1 MKSLH
6 PLDSNLAGFN
16 KDEISFNFERYWQT
30 LLDNKW
36 RVALFVFMVLLASY
50 FIINSLAPQYKATA
64 TILIER
70 KESQVVPVDALYGLN
85 AESDEYLATEFE
97 VLRSRPLAEKVVR
110 KLSLA
115 TEPAFVGEEGGSL
128 SSLQSMGSIKDKVL
142 GWIGMGKS
150 TEEMSR
156 AAGVEQEIARRELL
170 KDYVERL
177 SIFPLRKTQ
186 LVEVSFEAPT
196 PMLARDIANAHAEAY
211 IESDLEA
218 RLERTRTAASWL
230 AGQVQGLRSDLNA
243 SKQELAAY
251 IEKEGIIDIG
261 GEVQERVSQELKD
274 LQVELVAAR
283 AKLADARITRDQ
295 VRGAGNS
302 KESLPVVQSDPIAQ
316 RLRLSVVETR
326 QKRAELAKTFGPQH
340 PKMLAANSDL
350 SSAQSALNSQIR
362 KILETVEFQY
372 NAALAEESSTQ
383 QRIDRAEEEFYSF
396 GRKGDRYFELKGKVE
411 SGQRLFDL
419 FFQRTEETTET
430 IDLQSAHARILSQA
444 EDPLE
449 PSKPKK
455 AMLFLLAGLGSLF
468 LSILYYILRELFNTG
483 IRDGEDVHQRIGL
496 PLLGSLPIIKK
507 NFIRPVVLNSME
519 EAERSKEGAIFK
531 EAVNTVRTGMMLD
544 RVDRPHKIIMVTSTI
559 AGEGKSTIAGHLA
572 YSYSNV
578 GRTLLIDCDLRT
590 RGVSNMFGVNKSDMG
605 LREVLSAEALLEQ
618 CVIGIDNNLDLL
630 CANFTPLNPLKLI
643 SSPRFQSHIQEAA
656 KKYAYVILDAPP
668 VLPVSD
674 PLVLAGYADAVIY
687 AIRARST
694 PYQHISR
701 CLQSLQRVEA
711 PMVGVVLNQLEMGGT
726 YYSYYSYG
734 NA

>member
-6 PLDSNLAGFN
+6 PLDNNLTEFN
-16 KDEISFNFERYWQT
+16 KEEFSFNFERYWQAI
-30 LLDNKW
+30 LDNKW
-36 RVALFVFMVLLASY
+36 RIALFTFMVLLASF
-50 FIINSLAPQYKATA
+50 FIINSLTPQYKATA
-64 TILIER
+64 TVLIEK
-70 KESQVVPVDALYGLN
+70 KESQVIPVEQLYGLN
-85 AESDEYLATEFE
+85 ADSEEYLATEFE
-97 VLRSRPLAEKVVR
+97 VLKSRPLAEKVVR
-110 KLSLA
+110 KLGLA
-115 TEPAFVGEEGGSL
+115 DEAALVGEDGASTTP
-128 SSLQSMGSIKDKVL
+128 SMGGMKDKLL
-142 GWIGMGKS
+142 GMVGLGKS
-150 TEEMSR
+150 QEERTR
-156 AAGVEQEIARRELL
+156 AAEVEREISRRELL
-170 KDYVERL
+170 MDYEERL
-177 SIFPLRKTQ
+177 SIFPLRNTQ

-218 RLERTRTAASWL
+218 RLERTKTAASWL
-230 AGQVQGLRSDLNA
+230 AGQVQDLRGDLNT
-243 SKQELAAY
+243 SKQDLAAY
-251 IEKEGIIDIG
+251 LQQENIIDINDD
-261 GEVQERVSQELKD
+261 VTDLVSQELQE
-274 LQVELVAAR
+274 LQAQMVGAR
-283 AKLADARITRDQ
+283 SRLAEAQITRDQ
-295 VRGAGNS
+295 VRSSGSNR
-302 KESLPVVQSDPIAQ
+302 ESLPVVQQDQLAQ
-316 RLRLSVVETR
+316 KLKLDVVLAR
-326 QKRAELAKTFGPQH
+326 QKRAELSKTFGPQH
-340 PKMLAANSDL
+340 PRMQSADSDL
-350 SSAQSALNSQIR
+350 SSANSSLSAQIS
-362 KILETVEFQY
+362 KIIETVELQY
-372 NAALAEESSTQ
+372 NAALAEETSLQ
-383 QRIDRAEEEFYSF
+383 QRIDNTRANFYDTNTKS
-396 GRKGDRYFELKGKVE
+396 DRYFELKSEVE
-411 SGQRLFDL
+411 SAQQFFDL
-419 FFQRTEETTET
+419 FFERTKETTET
-430 IDLQSAHARILSQA
+430 LDLQSAHARILAQA
-444 EDPLE
+444 EDPLQ

-455 AMLFLLAGLGSLF
+455 AMLFLLAGMASLF
-468 LSILYYILRELFNTG
+468 LAVLYYILRELFNTG

-519 EAERSKEGAIFK
+519 EGERSKDGAIFK

-544 RVDRPHKIIMVTSTI
+544 RVDQPHKIVMVTSTI

-605 LREVLSAEALLEQ
+605 LRELLSAEALLEQ

-656 KKYAYVILDAPP
+656 KKYSYVILDAPP

-674 PLVLAGYADAVIY
+674 PLVLSGYADAVIY

-701 CLQSLQRVEA
+701 CLQSLQRVDA

>member
-6 PLDSNLAGFN
+6 PLDN
-16 KDEISFNFERYWQT
+16 T
-30 LLDNKW
+30 
-36 RVALFVFMVLLASY
+36 
-50 FIINSLAPQYKATA
+50 QYKATA
-64 TILIER
+64 TILIEK
-70 KESQVVPVDALYGLN
+70 KESQVLPVDALFRPD
-85 AESDEYLATEFE
+85 AESDEFLATEFE

-110 KLSLA
+110 ELGLA
-115 TEPAFVGEEGGSL
+115 NEPALVGEDGASTTP
-128 SSLQSMGSIKDKVL
+128 SMGGMKAKLL
-142 GWIGMGKS
+142 GMVGLGKS
-150 TEEMSR
+150 DAEISR
-156 AAGVEQEIARRELL
+156 AAEVEREIARRELL
-170 KDYVERL
+170 KDYTERL
-177 SIFPLRKTQ
+177 SIFPLRNTQ

-196 PMLARDIANAHAEAY
+196 PMLARDIANHHAEKY

-218 RLERTRTAASWL
+218 RLERTKTAASWL
-230 AGQVQGLRSDLNA
+230 AGQVQGLRGDLNTA
-243 SKQELAAY
+243 NQELAAY
-251 IEKEGIIDIG
+251 LQAENIIDINDDVT
-261 GEVQERVSQELKD
+261 EIVSQELQE
-274 LQVELVAAR
+274 LQGEMVGVR
-283 AKLADARITRDQ
+283 SRLAEAQITRDQ
-295 VRGAGNS
+295 VRSSSNNR
-302 KESLPVVQSDPIAQ
+302 ESLPVVQRDELAQ
-316 RLRLSVVETR
+316 RLKLDVVLAR
-326 QKRAELAKTFGPQH
+326 QKLAELGKTFGPQH
-340 PKMLAANSDL
+340 PTMLAANSDL
-350 SSAQSALNSQIR
+350 SSANSSLRSQIN
-362 KILETVEFQY
+362 KIIETVELQY
-372 NAALAEESSTQ
+372 NAALAEETSLQ
-383 QRIDRAEEEFYSF
+383 RRIDESRNRFYDRNQQS
-396 GRKGDRYFELKGKVE
+396 DRYFELKSEVE
-411 SGQRLFDL
+411 SAQRLFDL
-419 FFQRTEETTET
+419 FFERTQETTET
-430 IDLQSAHARILSQA
+430 LDLQSAHARILSQA

-455 AMLFLLAGLGSLF
+455 AVLFLLAGMGSLM
-468 LSILYYILRELFNTG
+468 LGILYYIMRELFNTG

-519 EAERSKEGAIFK
+519 EAERSKDGAIFK

-544 RVDRPHKIIMVTSTI
+544 RVDQPHKVVMVTSTI

-590 RGVSNMFGVNKSDMG
+590 RGVSSMFGVNKSDMG
-605 LREVLSAEALLEQ
+605 LRELLSAEALLEQ

-656 KKYAYVILDAPP
+656 KKYSYIILDAPP

-674 PLVLAGYADAVIY
+674 PLVLSGYADAVIY

-701 CLQSLQRVEA
+701 CLQSLQRVDA

>member
-6 PLDSNLAGFN
+6 PLDNNLTEIS
-16 KDEISFNFERYWQT
+16 KDEISFNLERYWQSI
-30 LLDNKW
+30 LDNKW
-36 RVALFVFMVLLASY
+36 RIALFVFMVLLASY

-64 TILIER
+64 TVLIER
-70 KESQVVPVDALYGLN
+70 KETQVVPVDALYGLD
-85 AESDEYLATEFE
+85 AESEEYLATEFE

-110 KLSLA
+110 KLGLA
-115 TEPAFVGEEGGSL
+115 SEPAFVGEDGVISTDGGAGGL
-128 SSLQSMGSIKDKVL
+128 KNKLL
-142 GWIGMGKS
+142 GFIGLGKS
-150 TEEMSR
+150 KEEMTR
-156 AAGVEQEIARRELL
+156 VADVEREIARRELL

-218 RLERTRTAASWL
+218 RLERTKTAASWL
-230 AGQVQGLRSDLNA
+230 AGQVQGLRGDLNRA
-243 SKQELAAY
+243 KGELAAY
-251 IEKEGIIDIG
+251 IEQENIIDIEG
-261 GEVQERVSQELKD
+261 DVQDIVSQELKE
-274 LQVELVAAR
+274 LQGQMVESRAR
-283 AKLADARITRDQ
+283 LADAQITRNQ
-295 VRGAGNS
+295 VQSAGGNR
-302 KESLPVVQSDPIAQ
+302 ESLPVVQSDPLIQ
-316 RLRLSVVETR
+316 RLKLDVVVAKQ
-326 QKRAELAKTFGPQH
+326 QKAELGKTFGAQH
-340 PKMLAANSDL
+340 PRMLAADSDL
-350 SSAQSALNSQIR
+350 SSANSELNSQIN
-362 KILETVEFQY
+362 KILETVQFRY
-372 NAALAEESSTQ
+372 NAALAEVDSIQ
-383 QRIDRAEEEFYSF
+383 QRIDLAQSQFYE
-396 GRKGDRYFELKGKVE
+396 GNRKGDRYFELKSEVE
-411 SGQRLFDL
+411 SAQRLFDL
-419 FFQRTEETTET
+419 FFERTKETTET

-455 AMLFLLAGLGSLF
+455 AMLFLLAGLGSLM
-468 LSILYYILRELFNTG
+468 LSILYYIMRELFNTG

-496 PLLGSLPIIKK
+496 PLLGTLPIIKK
-507 NFIRPVVLNSME
+507 NFIRPVVLNSMD
-519 EAERSKEGAIFK
+519 EAERSKDGAIFK

-544 RVDRPHKIIMVTSTI
+544 RVDRPHKIVMVTSTI

-590 RGVSNMFGVNKSDMG
+590 RGVSNMFGANKSDMG
-605 LREVLSAEALLEQ
+605 LRELLSAEALLEQ
-618 CVIGIDNNLDLL
+618 CVVGVDNNLDLL

-674 PLVLAGYADAVIY
+674 PLVLSGYADAVIY

-694 PYQHISR
+694 PYQHVSR

-711 PMVGVVLNQLEMGGT
+711 PVVGCVLNQLEMGGT

>member
-6 PLDSNLAGFN
+6 PLDNNLTEFS
-16 KDEISFNFERYWQT
+16 KEEFSFNFERYWQT
-30 LLDNKW
+30 ILDNKW
-36 RVALFVFMVLLASY
+36 RIALFTFLVLLASY
-50 FIINSLAPQYKATA
+50 FIVSSLTPQYKATA
-64 TILIER
+64 TILIEK
-70 KESQVVPVDALYGLN
+70 KESQVVPVDELYGLN
-85 AESDEYLATEFE
+85 SESDEYLATEFE
-97 VLRSRPLAEKVVR
+97 VLKSRPLAEKVVR
-110 KLSLA
+110 KLDLA
-115 TEPAFVGEEGGSL
+115 SEEVLVGEDGAAGSGIGG
-128 SSLQSMGSIKDKVL
+128 IKDKLL
-142 GWIGMGKS
+142 GMVGLGKS
-150 TEEMSR
+150 DEEMNR
-156 AAGVEQEIARRELL
+156 AAEVQREIARRELL
-170 KDYVERL
+170 KDYTERL

-218 RLERTRTAASWL
+218 RLERTKTAASWL
-230 AGQVQGLRSDLNA
+230 AGQVQGLRGDLNNA
-243 SKQELAAY
+243 KSELAAY
-251 IEKEGIIDIG
+251 LQAEGIVDIDNDVTGI
-261 GEVQERVSQELKD
+261 VSQELQE
-274 LQVELVAAR
+274 LQGQLVGASSR
-283 AKLADARITRDQ
+283 LAEAQIIRDQ
-295 VRGAGNS
+295 VRNS
-302 KESLPVVQSDPIAQ
+302 GSNRESLPVVQQDQLAQ
-316 RLRLSVVETR
+316 KLKLDVVLAR
-326 QKRAELAKTFGPQH
+326 QKRAELGKTFGPQH
-340 PKMLAANSDL
+340 PRMLAADSDL
-350 SSAQSALNSQIR
+350 NSASSALRAQIN
-362 KILETVEFQY
+362 KIVETVELQH
-372 NAALAEESSTQ
+372 NAALAEVSSLE
-383 QRIDRAEEEFYSF
+383 QRIADTRARFYDRNQQS
-396 GRKGDRYFELKGKVE
+396 DRYFELQSEVE
-411 SGQRLFDL
+411 SAQRLFDL
-419 FFQRTEETTET
+419 FFERTKETTET

-444 EDPLE
+444 EDPLQ

-455 AMLFLLAGLGSLF
+455 AMLFLLAGLGSL
-468 LSILYYILRELFNTG
+468 LLAVLYYILRELFNTG

-519 EAERSKEGAIFK
+519 EAERSKDGAIFK

-544 RVDRPHKIIMVTSTI
+544 RVDQPHKIVMVTSTI

-590 RGVSNMFGVNKSDMG
+590 RGVSNMFGMNKSDMG
-605 LREVLSAEALLEQ
+605 LRELLSAEALLEQ
-618 CVIGIDNNLDLL
+618 CVIGVDNNLDVL

-656 KKYAYVILDAPP
+656 KKYSYVILDAPP

-674 PLVLAGYADAVIY
+674 PLVLSGYADAVIY

-701 CLQSLQRVEA
+701 CLQSLQRVDA

>member
-1 MKSLH
+1 M
-6 PLDSNLAGFN
+6 P
-16 KDEISFNFERYWQT
+16 
-30 LLDNKW
+30 
-36 RVALFVFMVLLASY
+36 
-50 FIINSLAPQYKATA
+50 
-64 TILIER
+64 
-70 KESQVVPVDALYGLN
+70 
-85 AESDEYLATEFE
+85 
-97 VLRSRPLAEKVVR
+97 
-110 KLSLA
+110 
-115 TEPAFVGEEGGSL
+115 
-128 SSLQSMGSIKDKVL
+128 SMGGIKNRVL
-142 GWIGMGKS
+142 GWIGLGKS
-150 TEEMSR
+150 EEELVR
-156 AAGVEQEIARRELL
+156 VAEVEKEISRRELL
-170 KDYVERL
+170 KDYSERL
-177 SIFPLRKTQ
+177 SIMPKRKTQ

-196 PMLARDIANAHAEAY
+196 PILARNVANAHAEAY

-230 AGQVQGLRSDLNA
+230 AGQAQGLREDLNQ
-243 SKQELAAY
+243 SKQALNEYVA
-251 IEKEGIIDIG
+251 ESGITPTTDGVMEID
-261 GEVQERVSQELKD
+261 SQEIME
-274 LQVELVAAR
+274 LQAELVVAVGKRDSAS
-283 AKLADARITRDQ
+283 ITRNQ
-295 VRGAGNS
+295 IGSAGGS
-302 KESLPVVQSDPIAQ
+302 RVSLPVVQSDP
-316 RLRLSVVETR
+316 VV
-326 QKRAELAKTFGPQH
+326 QKLQLDIVLARTKVAEASKTYGPQH
-340 PKMLAANSDL
+340 PNMVAARSDL
-350 SSAQSALNSQIR
+350 NTSQRELNSQIN
-362 KILETVEFQY
+362 KILETVEFKY
-372 NAALAEESSTQ
+372 NAAQAEVTSLEE
-383 QRIDRAEEEFYSF
+383 RIRDTR
-396 GRKGDRYFELKGKVE
+396 GRIINKSGKNDRYVELQGEVD
-411 SGQRLFDL
+411 SNQRLFDL
-419 FFQRTEETTET
+419 FFDRTKETAET

-444 EDPLE
+444 EDPLQ

-455 AMLFLLAGLGSLF
+455 AMLFLLAGLGSLL

-496 PLLGSLPIIKK
+496 PLLGTLPIIKK

-544 RVDRPHKIIMVTSTI
+544 RVDRPHKVIMVTSTI

-590 RGVSNMFGVNKSDMG
+590 RGVSNMFGVNRSDMG

-674 PLVLAGYADAVIY
+674 PLVLSGYADAVIY

-711 PMVGVVLNQLEMGGT
+711 PVVGVVLNQLEMGGT

-734 NA
+734 NAQ

>member
-6 PLDSNLAGFN
+6 PLDNSLAEFN
-16 KDEISFNFERYWQT
+16 KEEFSFNFERYWQT
-30 LLDNKW
+30 ILDNKW
-36 RVALFVFMVLLASY
+36 RIALFTFMVLLASY
-50 FIINSLAPQYKATA
+50 FIINSLTPQYKATA
-64 TILIER
+64 TILIEK
-70 KESQVVPVDALYGLN
+70 KESQVLPVDALFRPD
-85 AESDEYLATEFE
+85 AESDEFLATEFE

-110 KLSLA
+110 ELGLA
-115 TEPAFVGEEGGSL
+115 NEPALVGEDGASTTP
-128 SSLQSMGSIKDKVL
+128 SMGGMKAKLL
-142 GWIGMGKS
+142 GMVGLGKS
-150 TEEMSR
+150 DAEISR
-156 AAGVEQEIARRELL
+156 AAEVEREIARRELL
-170 KDYVERL
+170 KDYTERL
-177 SIFPLRKTQ
+177 SIFPLRNTQ

-196 PMLARDIANAHAEAY
+196 PMLARDIANHHAEKY

-218 RLERTRTAASWL
+218 RLERTKTAASWL
-230 AGQVQGLRSDLNA
+230 AGQVQGLRGDLNTA
-243 SKQELAAY
+243 NQELAAY
-251 IEKEGIIDIG
+251 LQAENIIDINDDVT
-261 GEVQERVSQELKD
+261 EIVSQELQE
-274 LQVELVAAR
+274 LQGEMVGVR
-283 AKLADARITRDQ
+283 SRLAEAQITRDQ
-295 VRGAGNS
+295 VRSSSNNR
-302 KESLPVVQSDPIAQ
+302 ESLPVVQRDELAQ
-316 RLRLSVVETR
+316 RLKLDVVLAR
-326 QKRAELAKTFGPQH
+326 QKLAELGKTFGPQH
-340 PKMLAANSDL
+340 PTMLAANSDL
-350 SSAQSALNSQIR
+350 SSANSSLRSQIN
-362 KILETVEFQY
+362 KIIETVELQY
-372 NAALAEESSTQ
+372 NAALAEETSLQ
-383 QRIDRAEEEFYSF
+383 RRIDESRNRFYDRNQQS
-396 GRKGDRYFELKGKVE
+396 DRYFELKSEVE
-411 SGQRLFDL
+411 SAQRLFDL
-419 FFQRTEETTET
+419 FFERTQETTET
-430 IDLQSAHARILSQA
+430 LDLQSAHARILSQA

-455 AMLFLLAGLGSLF
+455 AVLFLLAGMGSLM
-468 LSILYYILRELFNTG
+468 LGILYYIMRELFNTG

-519 EAERSKEGAIFK
+519 EAERSKDGAIFK

-544 RVDRPHKIIMVTSTI
+544 RVDQPHKVVMVTSTI

-590 RGVSNMFGVNKSDMG
+590 RGVSSMFGVNKSDMG
-605 LREVLSAEALLEQ
+605 LRELLSAEALLEQ

-656 KKYAYVILDAPP
+656 KKYSYIILDAPP

-674 PLVLAGYADAVIY
+674 PLVLSGYADAVIY

-701 CLQSLQRVEA
+701 CLQSLQRVDA

>member
-6 PLDSNLAGFN
+6 PLDNNLTEIS
-16 KDEISFNFERYWQT
+16 KDEISFNLERYWQSI
-30 LLDNKW
+30 LDNKW
-36 RVALFVFMVLLASY
+36 RIALFVFMVLLASY

-64 TILIER
+64 TVLIER
-70 KESQVVPVDALYGLN
+70 KETQVVPVDALYGLD
-85 AESDEYLATEFE
+85 AESEEYLATEFE

-110 KLSLA
+110 KLGLA
-115 TEPAFVGEEGGSL
+115 SEPAFVGEDGVISTDGGAGGL
-128 SSLQSMGSIKDKVL
+128 KNKLL
-142 GWIGMGKS
+142 GFIGLGKS
-150 TEEMSR
+150 KEEMTR
-156 AAGVEQEIARRELL
+156 VADVEREIARRELL

-218 RLERTRTAASWL
+218 RLERTKTAASWL
-230 AGQVQGLRSDLNA
+230 AGQVQGLRGDLNRA
-243 SKQELAAY
+243 KGELAAY
-251 IEKEGIIDIG
+251 IEQENIIDIEG
-261 GEVQERVSQELKD
+261 DVQDIVSQELKE
-274 LQVELVAAR
+274 LQGQMVESRAR
-283 AKLADARITRDQ
+283 LADAQITRNQ
-295 VRGAGNS
+295 VQGAGGNR
-302 KESLPVVQSDPIAQ
+302 ESLPVVQSDPLIQ
-316 RLRLSVVETR
+316 RLKLDVVVAKQ
-326 QKRAELAKTFGPQH
+326 QKAELGKTFGAQH
-340 PKMLAANSDL
+340 PRMLAADSDL
-350 SSAQSALNSQIR
+350 SSANSELNSQIN
-362 KILETVEFQY
+362 KILETVQFRY
-372 NAALAEESSTQ
+372 NAALAEVDSIQ
-383 QRIDRAEEEFYSF
+383 QRIDLAQSQFYE
-396 GRKGDRYFELKGKVE
+396 GNRKGDRYFELKSEVE
-411 SGQRLFDL
+411 SAQRLFDL
-419 FFQRTEETTET
+419 FFERTKETTET

-455 AMLFLLAGLGSLF
+455 AMLFLLAGLGSLM
-468 LSILYYILRELFNTG
+468 LSILYYIMRELFNTG

-496 PLLGSLPIIKK
+496 PLLGTLPIIKK
-507 NFIRPVVLNSME
+507 NFIRPVVLNSMD
-519 EAERSKEGAIFK
+519 EAERSKDGAIFK

-544 RVDRPHKIIMVTSTI
+544 RVDRPHKIVMVTSTI

-590 RGVSNMFGVNKSDMG
+590 RGVSNMFGANKSDMG
-605 LREVLSAEALLEQ
+605 LRELLSAEALLEQ
-618 CVIGIDNNLDLL
+618 CVVGVDNNLDLL

-674 PLVLAGYADAVIY
+674 PLVLSGYADAVIY

-694 PYQHISR
+694 PYQHVSR

-711 PMVGVVLNQLEMGGT
+711 PVVGCVLNQLEMGGT

>member
-6 PLDSNLAGFN
+6 PLDSNLTELN
-16 KDEISFNFERYWQT
+16 KEEFSFNFERYWQT
-30 LLDNKW
+30 ILDNKW
-36 RVALFVFMVLLASY
+36 RIALFTFMVLLASY
-50 FIINSLAPQYKATA
+50 FIINSLTPQYKATA

-70 KESQVVPVDALYGLN
+70 KETQVVPVDALYGLN
-85 AESDEYLATEFE
+85 AESEEYLATEFE

-110 KLSLA
+110 KLNLA
-115 TEPAFVGEEGGSL
+115 SEPAFVGEEGSL
-128 SSLQSMGSIKDKVL
+128 STQSMGSMKDKLL
-142 GWIGMGKS
+142 GMVGLGKS
-150 TEEMSR
+150 QEER
-156 AAGVEQEIARRELL
+156 TRVAEVEREIARRELL
-170 KDYVERL
+170 KDYDKRI

-218 RLERTRTAASWL
+218 RLERTKTAASWL
-230 AGQVQGLRSDLNA
+230 AGQVEGLRGDLND
-243 SKQELAAY
+243 SKQDLAEY
-251 IEKEGIIDIG
+251 LQQENIIDINDDVT
-261 GEVQERVSQELKD
+261 EIVSQEL
-274 LQVELVAAR
+274 QEL
-283 AKLADARITRDQ
+283 LAEMVGVRSRLAEAQITRDQ
-295 VRGAGNS
+295 VRGPAGS
-302 KESLPVVQSDPIAQ
+302 RESLPVVQADDLAQ
-316 RLRLSVVETR
+316 KLKLDVVLAR
-326 QKRAELAKTFGPQH
+326 QKKAELAKTFGPQH
-340 PKMLAANSDL
+340 PRMLAADSDL
-350 SSAQSALNSQIR
+350 NSANSSLRAQIN
-362 KILETVEFQY
+362 KIIETVELKF
-372 NAALAEESSTQ
+372 NAAQAEEASLQ
-383 QRIDRAEEEFYSF
+383 RRIDDTRSRFYS
-396 GRKGDRYFELKGKVE
+396 RNQQSDKYVELKSEVE
-411 SGQRLFDL
+411 SAQRLFDL
-419 FFQRTEETTET
+419 FFERTKETTET

-444 EDPLE
+444 EDPLQ

-455 AMLFLLAGLGSLF
+455 AVLFLLAGLGSLL
-468 LSILYYILRELFNTG
+468 LSMLYYILRELFNTG

-544 RVDRPHKIIMVTSTI
+544 RVDQPHKIVMVTSTI

-674 PLVLAGYADAVIY
+674 PLVLSGYADAV
-687 AIRARST
+687 
-694 PYQHISR
+694 
-701 CLQSLQRVEA
+701 
-711 PMVGVVLNQLEMGGT
+711 NQLEMGGT
-726 YYSYYSYG
+726 YYSHYSYG

>member
-6 PLDSNLAGFN
+6 PLDSNLTELN
-16 KDEISFNFERYWQT
+16 KEEFSFNFERYWQT
-30 LLDNKW
+30 IVDNKW
-36 RVALFVFMVLLASY
+36 RIALFTFMVLLASY
-50 FIINSLAPQYKATA
+50 FIINSLTPQYKATA

-70 KESQVVPVDALYGLN
+70 KETQVVPVDALYGLN
-85 AESDEYLATEFE
+85 AESEEYLATEFE

-110 KLSLA
+110 KLDLA
-115 TEPAFVGEEGGSL
+115 SEPAFVGEEGSL
-128 SSLQSMGSIKDKVL
+128 STQSMGSMKDKLL
-142 GWIGMGKS
+142 GMVGLGKS
-150 TEEMSR
+150 QEER
-156 AAGVEQEIARRELL
+156 TRVAEVEREIARRELL
-170 KDYVERL
+170 KDYGKRI

-218 RLERTRTAASWL
+218 RLERTKTAASWL
-230 AGQVQGLRSDLNA
+230 AGQVEGLRGDLNT
-243 SKQELAAY
+243 SKQDLAEY
-251 IEKEGIIDIG
+251 LQQENIIDINDDVT
-261 GEVQERVSQELKD
+261 EIVSQEL
-274 LQVELVAAR
+274 QEL
-283 AKLADARITRDQ
+283 LAEMVGVRSRKAEAQITRDQ
-295 VRGAGNS
+295 VRNAGGS
-302 KESLPVVQSDPIAQ
+302 RESLPVVQSDDLAQ
-316 RLRLSVVETR
+316 KLKLDVVLAR
-326 QKRAELAKTFGPQH
+326 QKKAELAKTFGPQH
-340 PKMLAANSDL
+340 PRMLAADSDL
-350 SSAQSALNSQIR
+350 NSANSSLRAQIN
-362 KILETVEFQY
+362 KIIETVELKF
-372 NAALAEESSTQ
+372 NASQAEEASLQS
-383 QRIDRAEEEFYSF
+383 RIDDTRSRFYS
-396 GRKGDRYFELKGKVE
+396 RNEQSDKYVELKSEVE
-411 SGQRLFDL
+411 SAQRLFDL
-419 FFQRTEETTET
+419 FFERTKETTET

-444 EDPLE
+444 EDPLL

-455 AMLFLLAGLGSLF
+455 AVLFLLAGLGSLL
-468 LSILYYILRELFNTG
+468 LSMLYYILRELFNTG

-544 RVDRPHKIIMVTSTI
+544 RVDQPHKIVMVTSTI

-674 PLVLAGYADAVIY
+674 PLVLSGYADAVIY

>member
-6 PLDSNLAGFN
+6 PLDNNLTEFN

-36 RVALFVFMVLLASY
+36 RIALFVFMVLLASY
-50 FIINSLAPQYKATA
+50 FIISSLTPQYKATA
-64 TILIER
+64 TVLIER

-85 AESDEYLATEFE
+85 AESEEYLATEFE
-97 VLRSRPLAEKVVR
+97 VLKSRPLAEKVVR
-110 KLSLA
+110 RLNLA
-115 TEPAFVGEEGGSL
+115 SNPDLVGDAGSTA
-128 SSLQSMGSIKDKVL
+128 SIKDKLL
-142 GWIGMGKS
+142 GMVGLGKS
-150 TEEMSR
+150 EEEMNR
-156 AAGVEQEIARRELL
+156 VAAVEQEIARRELL

-177 SIFPLRKTQ
+177 EIFPMRKTQ

-218 RLERTRTAASWL
+218 RLERTKTAASWL
-230 AGQVQGLRSDLNA
+230 AGQVQGLRGDLNN
-243 SKQELAAY
+243 SKIALADY
-251 IEKEGIIDIG
+251 IEQENIIDID
-261 GEVQERVSQELKD
+261 GENQVIVQQQLKD
-274 LQVELVAAR
+274 LQAKMVDVR
-283 AKLADARITRDQ
+283 ANLAEAKITRDQ
-295 VRGAGNS
+295 VQSAGGNR
-302 KESLPVVQSDPIAQ
+302 ESLPVVQSDELVK
-316 RLRLSVVETR
+316 RLKLDVVVAK
-326 QKRAELAKTFGPQH
+326 QKRAELGKTFGPQH
-340 PKMLAANSDL
+340 PKMLAADSDL
-350 SSAQSALNSQIR
+350 RSARTELSAQIS
-362 KILETVEFQY
+362 KIVETVEFRY
-372 NAALAEESSTQ
+372 NALLAEEASTQ
-383 QRIDRAEEEFYSF
+383 ERIDLAEAQFYE
-396 GRKGDRYFELKGKVE
+396 GNRKGDKYFELKQEVE
-411 SGQRLFDL
+411 SAQRLYDL
-419 FFQRTEETTET
+419 FFERTKETTET
-430 IDLQSAHARILSQA
+430 IDLQSAHARILTQA
-444 EDPLE
+444 EDPIE

-455 AMLFLLAGLGSLF
+455 AMLFLLAGLGSLM

-496 PLLGSLPIIKK
+496 PLLGTLPIIKK

-519 EAERSKEGAIFK
+519 EAERSKDGAIFK

-544 RVDRPHKIIMVTSTI
+544 RVDRPHKIVMVTSTI

-656 KKYAYVILDAPP
+656 KQYSYVILDAPP

-674 PLVLAGYADAVIY
+674 PLVLSGYADAVIY

-701 CLQSLQRVEA
+701 CLQSLQRVDA
-711 PMVGVVLNQLEMGGT
+711 PVVGVVLNQLEMGGT

>member
-6 PLDSNLAGFN
+6 PLDSNLTELN
-16 KDEISFNFERYWQT
+16 KEEFSFNFERYWQT
-30 LLDNKW
+30 IVDNKW
-36 RVALFVFMVLLASY
+36 RIALFTFMVLLASY
-50 FIINSLAPQYKATA
+50 FIINSLTPQYKATA

-70 KESQVVPVDALYGLN
+70 KETQVVPVDALYGLN
-85 AESDEYLATEFE
+85 AESEEYLATEFE

-110 KLSLA
+110 KLDLA
-115 TEPAFVGEEGGSL
+115 SEPAFVGEEGSL
-128 SSLQSMGSIKDKVL
+128 STQSMGSMKDKLL
-142 GWIGMGKS
+142 GMVGLGKS
-150 TEEMSR
+150 QEER
-156 AAGVEQEIARRELL
+156 TRVAEVEREIARRELL
-170 KDYVERL
+170 KDYGKRI

-218 RLERTRTAASWL
+218 RLERTKTAASWL
-230 AGQVQGLRSDLNA
+230 AGQVEGLRGDLNT
-243 SKQELAAY
+243 SKQDLAEY
-251 IEKEGIIDIG
+251 LQQENIIDINDDVT
-261 GEVQERVSQELKD
+261 EIVSQEL
-274 LQVELVAAR
+274 QEL
-283 AKLADARITRDQ
+283 LAEMVGVRSRKAEAQITRDQ
-295 VRGAGNS
+295 VRNAGGS
-302 KESLPVVQSDPIAQ
+302 RESLPVVQSDDLAQ
-316 RLRLSVVETR
+316 KLKLDVVLAR
-326 QKRAELAKTFGPQH
+326 QKKAELAKTFGPQH
-340 PKMLAANSDL
+340 PRMLAADSDL
-350 SSAQSALNSQIR
+350 NSANSSLRAQIN
-362 KILETVEFQY
+362 KIIETVELKF
-372 NAALAEESSTQ
+372 NAAQAEEASLQS
-383 QRIDRAEEEFYSF
+383 RIDDTRSRFYS
-396 GRKGDRYFELKGKVE
+396 RNEQSDKYVELKSEVE
-411 SGQRLFDL
+411 SAQRLFDL
-419 FFQRTEETTET
+419 FFERTKETTET

-444 EDPLE
+444 EDPLL

-455 AMLFLLAGLGSLF
+455 AVLFLLAGLGSLL
-468 LSILYYILRELFNTG
+468 LSMLYYILRELFNTG

-544 RVDRPHKIIMVTSTI
+544 RVDQPHKIVMVTSTI

-674 PLVLAGYADAVIY
+674 PLVLSGYADAVIY

>member
-6 PLDSNLAGFN
+6 PLDNNLTEFS
-16 KDEISFNFERYWQT
+16 KEEFSFNFERYWQT
-30 LLDNKW
+30 ILDNKW
-36 RVALFVFMVLLASY
+36 RIALFTFMVLLASY
-50 FIINSLAPQYKATA
+50 FIVSSLTPQYKATA
-64 TILIER
+64 TILIEK
-70 KESQVVPVDALYGLN
+70 KESQVVPVDELYGLN
-85 AESDEYLATEFE
+85 SESDEYLATEFE
-97 VLRSRPLAEKVVR
+97 VLKSRPLAEKVVR
-110 KLSLA
+110 KLDLA
-115 TEPAFVGEEGGSL
+115 SEVTLVGEEVGSTP
-128 SSLQSMGSIKDKVL
+128 SMDGIKDKLL
-142 GWIGMGKS
+142 GMIGFGKS
-150 TEEMSR
+150 EEEITR
-156 AAGVEQEIARRELL
+156 VAEVEREIARRELL
-170 KDYVERL
+170 KDYTERL

-218 RLERTRTAASWL
+218 RLERTKTAASWL
-230 AGQVQGLRSDLNA
+230 AGQVQGLRADLNQA
-243 SKQELAAY
+243 KVELAAY
-251 IEKEGIIDIG
+251 LQAENIIDINDDVT
-261 GEVQERVSQELKD
+261 EIVSQELQE
-274 LQVELVAAR
+274 LQGQLVGASSR
-283 AKLADARITRDQ
+283 LAEAQITRDQ
-295 VRGAGNS
+295 VRNS
-302 KESLPVVQSDPIAQ
+302 GSNRESLPVVQQDQLAQ
-316 RLRLSVVETR
+316 KLKLDVVLAR
-326 QKRAELAKTFGPQH
+326 QKRAELGKTFGPQH
-340 PKMLAANSDL
+340 PKMLAADSDL
-350 SSAQSALNSQIR
+350 NSASSALRAQIN
-362 KILETVEFQY
+362 KIIETVELKH
-372 NAALAEESSTQ
+372 NAALAEVSSLE
-383 QRIDRAEEEFYSF
+383 QRIDDSRARFYDRNQQS
-396 GRKGDRYFELKGKVE
+396 DRYFELKSEVE
-411 SGQRLFDL
+411 SAQRLFDL
-419 FFQRTEETTET
+419 FFERTKETTET

-444 EDPLE
+444 EDPLL

-455 AMLFLLAGLGSLF
+455 AMLFLLAGLGSL
-468 LSILYYILRELFNTG
+468 LLAVLYYILRELFNTG

-544 RVDRPHKIIMVTSTI
+544 RVDQPHKIVMVTSTI

-590 RGVSNMFGVNKSDMG
+590 RGVSNMFGMNKSDMG
-605 LREVLSAEALLEQ
+605 LRELLSAEALLEQ
-618 CVIGIDNNLDLL
+618 CVIGVDNNLDVL

-656 KKYAYVILDAPP
+656 KKYSYVILDAPP

-674 PLVLAGYADAVIY
+674 PLVLSGYADAVIY

-701 CLQSLQRVEA
+701 CLQSLQRVDA

>member
-6 PLDSNLAGFN
+6 PLDNNLTEFN
-16 KDEISFNFERYWQT
+16 KDEISFNFERYWQA

-36 RVALFVFMVLLASY
+36 RIALFVFMVLLASY
-50 FIINSLAPQYKATA
+50 FIISSLTPQYTATA
-64 TILIER
+64 TVLIER
-70 KESQVVPVDALYGLN
+70 KESQVAPVDALYGLN
-85 AESDEYLATEFE
+85 AESEEYLATEFE
-97 VLRSRPLAEKVVR
+97 VLKSRPLAEKVVR
-110 KLSLA
+110 RLNLA
-115 TEPAFVGEEGGSL
+115 TNSDLVGEDAASSSAGVGGMKDKLLGFVGL
-128 SSLQSMGSIKDKVL
+128 
-142 GWIGMGKS
+142 GKS
-150 TEEMSR
+150 DAEKNR
-156 AAGVEQEIARRELL
+156 VAAVEQEIARRELL

-177 SIFPLRKTQ
+177 SVFPLRNTQ

-218 RLERTRTAASWL
+218 RLERTKTAASWL
-230 AGQVQGLRSDLNA
+230 AGQVQGLRGDLNG
-243 SKQELAAY
+243 SKQTLADY
-251 IEKEGIIDIG
+251 VERENIIDID
-261 GEVQERVSQELKD
+261 GENQKIVQQTLQD
-274 LQVELVAAR
+274 LQTKMVQVSAD
-283 AKLADARITRDQ
+283 LAEARITRDQ
-295 VRGAGNS
+295 VRSAGGS
-302 KESLPVVQSDPIAQ
+302 RESLPVVQSDELVQ
-316 RLRLSVVETR
+316 RLKLDVVLAK
-326 QKRAELAKTFGPQH
+326 QKRAELGKTFGPQH
-340 PKMLAANSDL
+340 PKMLAADSDL
-350 SSAQSALNSQIR
+350 RSAESELASNIN
-362 KILETVEFQY
+362 KIVETVEFKY
-372 NAALAEESSTQ
+372 NALLAEEASTQ
-383 QRIDRAEEEFYSF
+383 QRIDLAEASFYE
-396 GRKGDRYFELKGKVE
+396 GNRKGDRYFELKQEVD
-411 SGQRLFDL
+411 SAQRLYDL
-419 FFQRTEETTET
+419 FFERTKETTET

-444 EDPLE
+444 EDPIE

-455 AMLFLLAGLGSLF
+455 AVLFLLAGLGSLL
-468 LSILYYILRELFNTG
+468 LSVLYYILRELFNTG

-496 PLLGSLPIIKK
+496 PLLGTLPIIKK

-544 RVDRPHKIIMVTSTI
+544 RVDQPHKIVMVTSTI

-656 KKYAYVILDAPP
+656 KKYSYVILDAPP

-674 PLVLAGYADAVIY
+674 PLVLSGYADAVIY

-701 CLQSLQRVEA
+701 CMQSLQRVEA
-711 PMVGVVLNQLEMGGT
+711 PVVGVVLNQLEMGGT

>member
-6 PLDSNLAGFN
+6 PLDSNLTEFN

-36 RVALFVFMVLLASY
+36 RIALFVFMVLLASY
-50 FIINSLAPQYKATA
+50 FIISSLTPQYTATA
-64 TILIER
+64 TVLIER
-70 KESQVVPVDALYGLN
+70 KESQVVPLDPLYGLD
-85 AESDEYLATEFE
+85 ADSDEYLATEFE

-110 KLSLA
+110 RLNLA
-115 TEPAFVGEEGGSL
+115 SNPDLVDEDIIASSAGVGGL
-128 SSLQSMGSIKDKVL
+128 KDKLL
-142 GWIGMGKS
+142 GMIGMGKS
-150 TEEMSR
+150 QEEMSR
-156 AAGVEQEIARRELL
+156 VAAVEQEIARRELL

-177 SIFPLRKTQ
+177 SVFPLRKTQ
-186 LVEVSFEAPT
+186 LVQVSFEAPT

-218 RLERTRTAASWL
+218 RLERTKTAASWL
-230 AGQVQGLRSDLNA
+230 AGQVQGLRADLNT
-243 SKQELAAY
+243 SKISLADY
-251 IEKEGIIDIG
+251 VERENIIDIG
-261 GEVQERVSQELKD
+261 GEQQEIVQQELQALNSKLVQVRAD
-274 LQVELVAAR
+274 LAEAQ
-283 AKLADARITRDQ
+283 ITRDQ
-295 VRGAGNS
+295 VRNAGGS
-302 KESLPVVQSDPIAQ
+302 RESLPIVQSDDLVQ
-316 RLRLSVVETR
+316 RLKIDVVEAR

-340 PKMLAANSDL
+340 PKMLAADTDL
-350 SSAQSALNSQIR
+350 RSAQSELSSSIN
-362 KILETVEFQY
+362 KIVETVEFRY
-372 NAALAEESSTQ
+372 NALVAEESSTQ
-383 QRIDRAEEEFYSF
+383 QRIDLAESTFF
-396 GRKGDRYFELKGKVE
+396 QGNQKGNRYFELKQEVE
-411 SGQRLFDL
+411 SAQRLYDL
-419 FFQRTEETTET
+419 FFERTKETTET

-444 EDPLE
+444 EDPIE

-455 AMLFLLAGLGSLF
+455 AVLFLLAGLGSLM
-468 LSILYYILRELFNTG
+468 LSVVYYILRELFNTG
-483 IRDGEDVHQRIGL
+483 IRDGEDIHQRIGL

-544 RVDRPHKIIMVTSTI
+544 RVDQPHKVVMVTSTI

-618 CVIGIDNNLDLL
+618 CVIGVDNNLDLL

-656 KKYAYVILDAPP
+656 KKYSYVILDAPP

-674 PLVLAGYADAVIY
+674 PLVLSGYADAVIY

-701 CLQSLQRVEA
+701 CLQSLQRVDA
-711 PMVGVVLNQLEMGGT
+711 PVVGVVLNQLEMGGT

>member
-1 MKSLH
+1 MRGDLNTSKQ
-6 PLDSNLAGFN
+6 DLA
-16 KDEISFNFERYWQT
+16 
-30 LLDNKW
+30 
-36 RVALFVFMVLLASY
+36 
-50 FIINSLAPQYKATA
+50 
-64 TILIER
+64 
-70 KESQVVPVDALYGLN
+70 
-85 AESDEYLATEFE
+85 EYL
-97 VLRSRPLAEKVVR
+97 
-110 KLSLA
+110 
-115 TEPAFVGEEGGSL
+115 
-128 SSLQSMGSIKDKVL
+128 Q
-142 GWIGMGKS
+142 
-150 TEEMSR
+150 
-156 AAGVEQEIARRELL
+156 QE
-170 KDYVERL
+170 
-177 SIFPLRKTQ
+177 
-186 LVEVSFEAPT
+186 
-196 PMLARDIANAHAEAY
+196 N
-211 IESDLEA
+211 
-218 RLERTRTAASWL
+218 
-230 AGQVQGLRSDLNA
+230 
-243 SKQELAAY
+243 
-251 IEKEGIIDIG
+251 IIDINDDVT
-261 GEVQERVSQELKD
+261 EIVSQEL
-274 LQVELVAAR
+274 QEL
-283 AKLADARITRDQ
+283 LAEMVGVRSRKAEAQITRDQ
-295 VRGAGNS
+295 VRNAGGS
-302 KESLPVVQSDPIAQ
+302 RESLPVVQSDDLAQ
-316 RLRLSVVETR
+316 KLKLDVVLAR
-326 QKRAELAKTFGPQH
+326 QKKAELAKTFGPQH
-340 PKMLAANSDL
+340 PRMLAADSDL
-350 SSAQSALNSQIR
+350 NSANSSLRAQIN
-362 KILETVEFQY
+362 KIIETVELKF
-372 NAALAEESSTQ
+372 NAAQAEEASLQS
-383 QRIDRAEEEFYSF
+383 RIDDTRSRFYS
-396 GRKGDRYFELKGKVE
+396 RNEQSDKYVELKSEVE
-411 SGQRLFDL
+411 SAQRLFDL
-419 FFQRTEETTET
+419 FFERTKETTET

-444 EDPLE
+444 EDPLL

-455 AMLFLLAGLGSLF
+455 AVLFLLAGLGSLL
-468 LSILYYILRELFNTG
+468 LSMLYYILRELFNTG

-544 RVDRPHKIIMVTSTI
+544 RVDQPHKIVMVTSTI

-674 PLVLAGYADAVIY
+674 PLVLSGYADAVIY

>member
-6 PLDSNLAGFN
+6 PLDSNLTEFN

-36 RVALFVFMVLLASY
+36 RIALFVFMVLLASY
-50 FIINSLAPQYKATA
+50 FIISSLTPQYTATA
-64 TILIER
+64 TVLIER
-70 KESQVVPVDALYGLN
+70 KESQVVPLDPLYGLD
-85 AESDEYLATEFE
+85 ADSDEYLATEFE

-110 KLSLA
+110 RLNLA
-115 TEPAFVGEEGGSL
+115 SNPDLVDEDVIASSAGVGG
-128 SSLQSMGSIKDKVL
+128 IKDKLL
-142 GWIGMGKS
+142 GMIGMGKS
-150 TEEMSR
+150 EAEMSR
-156 AAGVEQEIARRELL
+156 VAAVEQEIARRELL
-170 KDYVERL
+170 KDYVDRL
-177 SIFPLRKTQ
+177 DVFPLRKTQ
-186 LVEVSFEAPT
+186 LVQVSFEAPT

-218 RLERTRTAASWL
+218 RLERTKTAASWL
-230 AGQVQGLRSDLNA
+230 AGQVQGLRADLNT
-243 SKQELAAY
+243 SKISLADY
-251 IEKEGIIDIG
+251 VERENIIDIG
-261 GEVQERVSQELKD
+261 GEQQEIVQQELQALNSKLVQVRAD
-274 LQVELVAAR
+274 LAEAQ
-283 AKLADARITRDQ
+283 ITRDQ
-295 VRGAGNS
+295 VRNAGGS
-302 KESLPVVQSDPIAQ
+302 RESLPIVQSDDLVQ
-316 RLRLSVVETR
+316 RLKIDVVEAR

-340 PKMLAANSDL
+340 PKMLAADTDL
-350 SSAQSALNSQIR
+350 RSAQSELSSSIN
-362 KILETVEFQY
+362 KIVETVEFRY
-372 NAALAEESSTQ
+372 NALVAEESSTQ
-383 QRIDRAEEEFYSF
+383 QRIDLAESTFF
-396 GRKGDRYFELKGKVE
+396 QGNQKGNRYFELKQEVE
-411 SGQRLFDL
+411 SAQRLYDL
-419 FFQRTEETTET
+419 FFERTKETTET

-444 EDPLE
+444 EDPIE

-455 AMLFLLAGLGSLF
+455 AMLFLLAGLGSLI
-468 LSILYYILRELFNTG
+468 LSVLYYILRELFNTG
-483 IRDGEDVHQRIGL
+483 IRDGEDIHQRIGL

-544 RVDRPHKIIMVTSTI
+544 RVDQPHKVVMVTSTI

-618 CVIGIDNNLDLL
+618 CVIGVDNNLDLL

-656 KKYAYVILDAPP
+656 KKYSYVILDAPP

-674 PLVLAGYADAVIY
+674 PLVLSGYADAVIY

-701 CLQSLQRVEA
+701 CLQSLQRVDA
-711 PMVGVVLNQLEMGGT
+711 PVVGVVLNQLEMGGT

>member
-1 MKSLH
+1 MKSLN
-6 PLDSNLAGFN
+6 PMENSLGDYS
-16 KDEISFNFERYWQT
+16 KDQISFNFERYWQAIF
-30 LLDNKW
+30 DNKW
-36 RVALFVFMVLLASY
+36 RIAAFVFTVLFASY
-50 FIINSLAPQYKATA
+50 FIVNSLTPQYKATA
-64 TILIER
+64 TIKIER
-70 KESQVVPVDALYGLN
+70 KDSELMPMSAVLGLDGEN
-85 AESDEYLATEFE
+85 DEYMATEIE
-97 VLRSRPLAEKVVR
+97 VLRSRPLIETVVE
-110 KLSLA
+110 KLSLEA
-115 TEPAFVGEEGGSL
+115 EEAFALEGGSL
-128 SSLQSMGSIKDKVL
+128 SSVESMGGVRNKIL
-142 GWIGMGKS
+142 GWVGLGKS
-150 TEEMSR
+150 DKEVTR
-156 AAGVEQEIARRELL
+156 VAAVEKEIARRELL
-170 KDYVERL
+170 EDYQSRL

-186 LVEVSFEAPT
+186 LIEVSFEAPS
-196 PMLARDIANAHAEAY
+196 PGLARDIANEHATAY
-211 IESDLEA
+211 IEGDLQA
-218 RLERTRTAASWL
+218 RFVRAETAAKVL
-230 AGQVQGLRSDLNA
+230 ADQAQKLQTDLDGARGN
-243 SKQELAAY
+243 LAAY
-251 IEKEGIIDIG
+251 IEAENIVDIEGG
-261 GEVQERVSQELKD
+261 TQEIVSLELKG
-274 LQVELVAAR
+274 LQTELVAAR
-283 AKLADARITRDQ
+283 AKLGEAKITLDQ
-295 VRGAGNS
+295 VNRSRG
-302 KESLPVVQSDPIAQ
+302 KEESLPVVQADPLFG
-316 RLRLSVVETR
+316 RLQLDVVVAR
-326 QKRAELAKTFGPQH
+326 SKRTELGKKYGPQH
-340 PKMLAANSDL
+340 PNMVEADTNLRGAQREVAA
-350 SSAQSALNSQIR
+350 QIS
-362 KILETVEFQY
+362 KITETVRLRHS
-372 NAALAEESSTQ
+372 AASAEVEDIKS
-383 QRIDRAEEEFYSF
+383 RITEAEGKFFS
-396 GRKGDRYFELKGKVE
+396 GNRKGREYSRLKGEVDLIETLVSRFGERNKETNE
-411 SGQRLFDL
+411 SV
-419 FFQRTEETTET
+419 
-430 IDLQSAHARILSQA
+430 DLQMAHARILSQA
-444 EDPLE
+444 QDPLE

-455 AMLFLLAGLGSLF
+455 GILFLLAALGSLF

-483 IRDGEDVHQRIGL
+483 IRDGEDVEQRIGL

-519 EAERSKEGAIFK
+519 ESERSKEGAIFK

-590 RGVSNMFGVNKSDMG
+590 RGVSNMFGITKADRG

-674 PLVLAGYADAVIY
+674 PLVLSGYADAVIY

-734 NA
+734 N

>member
-6 PLDSNLAGFN
+6 PLDSNLTELN
-16 KDEISFNFERYWQT
+16 KEEFSFNFERYWQT
-30 LLDNKW
+30 ILDNKW
-36 RVALFVFMVLLASY
+36 RIALFTFMVLLASY
-50 FIINSLAPQYKATA
+50 FIINSLTPQYKATA

-70 KESQVVPVDALYGLN
+70 QETQVVPVDALYGLDS
-85 AESDEYLATEFE
+85 ESEEYLATEFE

-110 KLSLA
+110 KLDLA
-115 TEPAFVGEEGGSL
+115 SEPAFMGEEGSL
-128 SSLQSMGSIKDKVL
+128 STQSMGSMKDKLVGL
-142 GWIGMGKS
+142 VGLGKS
-150 TEEMSR
+150 QDERTRVAE
-156 AAGVEQEIARRELL
+156 VEQEIARRELL
-170 KDYVERL
+170 KDYSKRI

-196 PMLARDIANAHAEAY
+196 PMLARDVANAHAAAY

-218 RLERTRTAASWL
+218 RLERTKTAASWL
-230 AGQVQGLRSDLNA
+230 AGQVQGLRADLNIA
-243 SKQELAAY
+243 KQNLATY
-251 IEKEGIIDIG
+251 LQQENIIDINDDVT
-261 GEVQERVSQELKD
+261 EIVSQELQEL
-274 LQVELVAAR
+274 LQEMVGVR
-283 AKLADARITRDQ
+283 SRLAEAEIVRNQ
-295 VRGAGNS
+295 VRNTPGS
-302 KESLPVVQSDPIAQ
+302 RESLPVVQQDELAQ
-316 RLRLSVVETR
+316 RLKLDVVVAR

-340 PKMLAANSDL
+340 PRMQAADSDL
-350 SSAQSALNSQIR
+350 SSANSALSAQIN
-362 KILETVEFQY
+362 KIIETVELKF
-372 NAALAEESSTQ
+372 NAAQAEESSLQ
-383 QRIDRAEEEFYSF
+383 ARIDNTRSKFY
-396 GRKGDRYFELKGKVE
+396 DRNQQSDKYVELKSEVE
-411 SGQRLFDL
+411 SAQRLFDL
-419 FFQRTEETTET
+419 FFERTKETTET

-444 EDPLE
+444 EDPLL

-455 AMLFLLAGLGSLF
+455 GVLFMLAGLGALL
-468 LSILYYILRELFNTG
+468 LSMLYYILRELFNTG

-519 EAERSKEGAIFK
+519 DGERSKEGAIFK

-544 RVDRPHKIIMVTSTI
+544 RVDQPHKVVMVTSTI

-674 PLVLAGYADAVIY
+674 PLVLSGYADAVIY

-694 PYQHISR
+694 PYQHVSR

-711 PMVGVVLNQLEMGGT
+711 PVVGVVLNQLEMGGA

>member
-6 PLDSNLAGFN
+6 PLDSTLTEVS

-30 LLDNKW
+30 IVDNKW
-36 RVALFVFMVLLASY
+36 RIALFVFMVLLAAY

-64 TILIER
+64 TVLIER
-70 KESQVVPVDALYGLN
+70 KDTQVVPVDALYGLN
-85 AESDEYLATEFE
+85 SESEEYLATEFE

-110 KLSLA
+110 KLGLA
-115 TEPAFVGEEGGSL
+115 TEPEFVGDGSVSALESIGNIKQKLFGLVGLGGSE
-128 SSLQSMGSIKDKVL
+128 Q
-142 GWIGMGKS
+142 
-150 TEEMSR
+150 ERSR
-156 AAGVEQEIARRELL
+156 VAAVEQEIARRELL
-170 KDYVERL
+170 KDYMERL
-177 SIFPLRKTQ
+177 SVFPLRKTQ

-196 PMLARDIANAHAEAY
+196 PVLARTIANTHAAAY

-218 RLERTRTAASWL
+218 RLERTKTASKWL
-230 AGQVQGLRSDLNA
+230 DGQAQGLRTELNS

-251 IEKEGIIDIG
+251 IEAEGIIDIDDG
-261 GEVQERVSQELKD
+261 VQEIVSQELKD
-274 LQVELVAAR
+274 LQAEMVAVQAR
-283 AKLADARITRDQ
+283 LGEAKVRRDQ
-295 VRGAGNS
+295 VRSAGNN
-302 KESLPVVQSDPIAQ
+302 KESLPVVQSDEVA
-316 RLRLSVVETR
+316 RTLSLEVVLAR
-326 QKRAELAKTFGPQH
+326 QKRAELGKRYGPEH
-340 PKMLAANSDL
+340 PRMVAADTDL
-350 SSAQSALNSQIR
+350 NTARAELNAQIN
-362 KILETVEFQY
+362 KITETVEFQY
-372 NAALAEESSTQ
+372 NAALAEESNTQ
-383 QRIDRAEEEFYSF
+383 QRIDDAQARYWQGIS
-396 GRKGDRYFELKGKVE
+396 KGDEYFQLKNEVD
-411 SGQRLFDL
+411 SNQRLFDL
-419 FFQRTEETTET
+419 FFERNKETTET
-430 IDLQSAHARILSQA
+430 LDLQSAHARILSQA

-455 AMLFLLAGLGSLF
+455 PVLFLLAGLGSLL
-468 LSILYYILRELFNTG
+468 LSMLYYILRELFNTG
-483 IRDGEDVHQRIGL
+483 IRDGEDVHHRIGL

-519 EAERSKEGAIFK
+519 ETERSKEGAIFK

-544 RVDRPHKIIMVTSTI
+544 RVDRPHKVIMVTSTI

-618 CVIGIDNNLDLL
+618 CVIGVDNNLDLL

-643 SSPRFQSHIQEAA
+643 SSPRFQSHIQEAS

-674 PLVLAGYADAVIY
+674 PLVLSGYADAVIY

-711 PMVGVVLNQLEMGGT
+711 PVAGVVLNQLEMGGT

>member
-6 PLDSNLAGFN
+6 PLDSNLTEIN
-16 KDEISFNFERYWQT
+16 KEEFSFNFERYWQT
-30 LLDNKW
+30 ILDNKW
-36 RVALFVFMVLLASY
+36 RIALFTFMVLLASY
-50 FIINSLAPQYKATA
+50 FIINSLTPQYKATA

-70 KESQVVPVDALYGLN
+70 KETQVVPVDALYGLN
-85 AESDEYLATEFE
+85 AESEEYLATEFE

-110 KLSLA
+110 RLNLA
-115 TEPAFVGEEGGSL
+115 SEPAFVGEEGSL
-128 SSLQSMGSIKDKVL
+128 STQSMDGMKDKLL
-142 GWIGMGKS
+142 GLIGLGKS
-150 TEEMSR
+150 QAERTRVAE
-156 AAGVEQEIARRELL
+156 VEQEIARRELL
-170 KDYVERL
+170 KDYSKRI

-211 IESDLEA
+211 IEADLEA
-218 RLERTRTAASWL
+218 RLERTKTAASWL
-230 AGQVQGLRSDLNA
+230 AGQVQGLRGDLNT
-243 SKQELAAY
+243 SKQDLAEY
-251 IEKEGIIDIG
+251 LQQENIIDINDDVT
-261 GEVQERVSQELKD
+261 EIVSQEL
-274 LQVELVAAR
+274 QEL
-283 AKLADARITRDQ
+283 LAEMVGVRSRKAEAQITRDQ
-295 VRGAGNS
+295 VRSAGGS
-302 KESLPVVQSDPIAQ
+302 RESLPVVQQDELAQ
-316 RLRLSVVETR
+316 KLKLDVVLAR
-326 QKRAELAKTFGPQH
+326 QKKAELAKTFGPQH
-340 PKMLAANSDL
+340 PRMLAADSDL
-350 SSAQSALNSQIR
+350 SSANSSLRAQIN
-362 KILETVEFQY
+362 KIIETVELKF
-372 NAALAEESSTQ
+372 NAAQAEEASLQS
-383 QRIDRAEEEFYSF
+383 RIDDTRARFY
-396 GRKGDRYFELKGKVE
+396 DRNEQSDKYVELKSEVD
-411 SGQRLFDL
+411 SAQRLFDL
-419 FFQRTEETTET
+419 FFERTKETTET

-455 AMLFLLAGLGSLF
+455 AVLFLLAGLGALM
-468 LSILYYILRELFNTG
+468 LSVLYYILRELFNTG

-496 PLLGSLPIIKK
+496 PLLGTLPIIKK

-544 RVDRPHKIIMVTSTI
+544 RVDQPHKIVMVTSTI

-674 PLVLAGYADAVIY
+674 PLVLSGYADAVIY

-694 PYQHISR
+694 PYQHVSR

-711 PMVGVVLNQLEMGGT
+711 PVVGVVLNQLEMGGT

-734 NA
+734 NQ